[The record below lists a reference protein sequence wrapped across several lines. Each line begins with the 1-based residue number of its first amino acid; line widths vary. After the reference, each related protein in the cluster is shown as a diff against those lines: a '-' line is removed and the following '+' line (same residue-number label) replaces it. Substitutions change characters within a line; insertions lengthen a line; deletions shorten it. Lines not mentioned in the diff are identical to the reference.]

1 MRARF
6 IVYVLIFTI
15 GWVTLAHGEAFRILD
30 QGASATGQGTAFSA
44 QADDPSAIHYNPAGM
59 TQLRGIQLYVGTN
72 LIGGHTTFTGV
83 SGVTVEGD
91 FGGPIANP
99 PPSQVY
105 VTANLQDLGFD
116 LLKDWTVGV
125 GVTSPFGFN
134 IEYPPTS
141 QVAPV
146 LTQASLPLMDIKPT
160 VAVGL
165 NEYLSIGGGLDIYTF
180 ASFLGEG
187 QAEVQVLAAPGN
199 PFGLL
204 PGTPIEANGT
214 GTAVG
219 FNASFLWT
227 PLRNEDGKPLMNV
240 GFVYRS
246 QTTLDLEGD
255 VLAGGTFVAN
265 SQATLE
271 LPQIV
276 TGAIAVWPIRN
287 QRRKWKVEVDLDYAD
302 WSAFQNLNL
311 TLSNGLTIPFPR
323 DYGEAYVVM
332 AGTEYT
338 WLRSSFLP
346 DWEWV
351 LRGGYVRSQTPVPS
365 HTFDPAV
372 PDSDYNA
379 LSIGWGMLCKGKG
392 AFLGV
397 FNCGDH
403 GVKAIGLDLAYQ
415 VLLYQ
420 TRGISNN
427 IQESLINGNWNTIIH
442 VGALNLRMNF

>member
-146 LTQASLPLMDIKPT
+146 LTQASLT
-160 VAVGL
+160 
-165 NEYLSIGGGLDIYTF
+165 
-180 ASFLGEG
+180 
-187 QAEVQVLAAPGN
+187 
-199 PFGLL
+199 
-204 PGTPIEANGT
+204 
-214 GTAVG
+214 
-219 FNASFLWT
+219 
-227 PLRNEDGKPLMNV
+227 
-240 GFVYRS
+240 
-246 QTTLDLEGD
+246 
-255 VLAGGTFVAN
+255 
-265 SQATLE
+265 
-271 LPQIV
+271 
-276 TGAIAVWPIRN
+276 
-287 QRRKWKVEVDLDYAD
+287 
-302 WSAFQNLNL
+302 
-311 TLSNGLTIPFPR
+311 
-323 DYGEAYVVM
+323 
-332 AGTEYT
+332 
-338 WLRSSFLP
+338 
-346 DWEWV
+346 
-351 LRGGYVRSQTPVPS
+351 
-365 HTFDPAV
+365 
-372 PDSDYNA
+372 
-379 LSIGWGMLCKGKG
+379 
-392 AFLGV
+392 
-397 FNCGDH
+397 
-403 GVKAIGLDLAYQ
+403 
-415 VLLYQ
+415 
-420 TRGISNN
+420 
-427 IQESLINGNWNTIIH
+427 
-442 VGALNLRMNF
+442 